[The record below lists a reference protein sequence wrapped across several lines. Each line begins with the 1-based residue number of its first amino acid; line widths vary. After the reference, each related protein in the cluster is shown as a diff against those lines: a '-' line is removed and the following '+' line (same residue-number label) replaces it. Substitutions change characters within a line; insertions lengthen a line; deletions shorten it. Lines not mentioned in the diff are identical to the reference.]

1 MSAKDCEKLKDAGYT
16 TLEAVAYTP
25 KKMLTQVRGISEAKA
40 DKILAAGTLALLFSL
55 PDGKLIVDDSFV
67 RSFEIGSDG
76 FHYCY

>member
-1 MSAKDCEKLKDAGYT
+1 MKDAGYT

-25 KKMLTQVRGISEAKA
+25 KKMLTQVKGISEAKA